1 MSDSFIRFV
10 NVEKG
15 FGPKQVLRGVN
26 LDVVRG
32 ETVVVLGGSGSGKSV
47 LLRHAVGLFRPD
59 TGQVFVEGTE
69 ISDLAEDELLETR
82 KKVGM
87 LFQSGALFDSM
98 TVRENVSFALVE
110 HTDWDDAKVLDRAE
124 EVLRLVELEGVLD
137 LMPSD
142 LSGGMRKRVA
152 LARAIALAP
161 AAILYDEPTTG
172 LDPIT
177 ANTINRLIRSLQ
189 KRLYVTSSSSRT
201 RFTGVHRGDRI
212 AFHTQ
217 GRILF
222 HGTTAEARKAEEPL
236 LRNFLQGAG
245 MPRPRAAGH
254 RRRIPALAS
263 SSAVGIMAVAASR
276 GCYRAR
282 SRTAS
287 SSPRPTA

>member
-1 MSDSFIRFV
+1 MTDPFLRFA
-10 NVEKG
+10 NVEKA
-15 FGPKQVLRGVN
+15 FGPKKVLRGVN
-26 LDVVRG
+26 LDVARG

-47 LLRHAVGLFRPD
+47 LLRHAVGLVRPD
-59 TGQVFVEGTE
+59 AGQVYVEDLE
-69 ISDLAEDELLETR
+69 ISQLDEDELQETR

-110 HTDWDDAKVLDRAE
+110 HTDWDEAKVLARTE
-124 EVLRLVELEGVLD
+124 EVLRLVELEGALD

-177 ANTINRLIRSLQ
+177 ANTINHLIRSLQ
-189 KRLYVTSSSSRT
+189 QRLGVTSVVVTHDIHSA
-201 RFTGVHRGDRI
+201 FTVGDRI
-212 AFHTQ
+212 AFLHE

-222 HGTTAEARKAEEPL
+222 YGTTAEARSAGEPV
-236 LRNFLQGAG
+236 LRNFLQGGGYA
-245 MPRPRAAGH
+245 
-254 RRRIPALAS
+254 
-263 SSAVGIMAVAASR
+263 
-276 GCYRAR
+276 
-282 SRTAS
+282 
-287 SSPRPTA
+287 

>member
-1 MSDSFIRFV
+1 VPDPFLRFV
-10 NVEKG
+10 NLEKA
-15 FGPKQVLRGVN
+15 FGPKRVLRGVN
-26 LDVVRG
+26 LDVLRG

-59 TGQVFVEGTE
+59 AGQVFVEELE
-69 ISDLAEDELLETR
+69 ISRLDEDGLQETR

-98 TVRENVSFALVE
+98 TVGENVSFALLE
-110 HTDWDDAKVLDRAE
+110 HTDWDEGKVSARVE
-124 EVLRLVELEGVLD
+124 EVLRLVELDGVVD

-177 ANTINRLIRSLQ
+177 ANTINHLIRSLQ
-189 KRLYVTSSSSRT
+189 KRLGVTSVVVTHDIHSA
-201 RFTGVHRGDRI
+201 FTVGDRI
-212 AFHTQ
+212 AFLHE

-222 HGTTAEARKAEEPL
+222 HGTTAEARTASEPL
-236 LRNFLQGAG
+236 LKNFLEGGGYA
-245 MPRPRAAGH
+245 
-254 RRRIPALAS
+254 
-263 SSAVGIMAVAASR
+263 
-276 GCYRAR
+276 
-282 SRTAS
+282 
-287 SSPRPTA
+287 

>member
-1 MSDSFIRFV
+1 VSDTFLQFAA
-10 NVEKG
+10 VEKA
-15 FGPKQVLRGVN
+15 FGPNRVLRGVN
-26 LDVVRG
+26 LDVARG

-59 TGQVFVEGTE
+59 AGQVFVEGVE
-69 ISDLAEDELLETR
+69 ISKLPEDGLLETR

-98 TVRENVSFALVE
+98 TVRENVSFALDE
-110 HTDWDDAKVLDRAE
+110 HTDWDEARILARVQ
-124 EVLRLVELEGVLD
+124 EVLGLVELDGVLE

-177 ANTINRLIRSLQ
+177 ANTINHLIRSLQ
-189 KRLYVTSSSSRT
+189 KRLGVTSIVVTHDIHSA
-201 RFTGVHRGDRI
+201 FTVGDRI
-212 AFHTQ
+212 AFLHE

-222 HGTTAEARKAEEPL
+222 HGTTAEAKSAGEPL
-236 LRNFLQGAG
+236 LRNFLEGGGYA
-245 MPRPRAAGH
+245 
-254 RRRIPALAS
+254 
-263 SSAVGIMAVAASR
+263 
-276 GCYRAR
+276 
-282 SRTAS
+282 
-287 SSPRPTA
+287 

>member
-1 MSDSFIRFV
+1 VTDPFIRFV
-10 NVEKG
+10 DVEKA
-15 FGPKQVLRGVN
+15 FGPKKVLRGVN
-26 LDVVRG
+26 LEVVRG

-59 TGQVFVEGTE
+59 SGQVFIEGVE
-69 ISDLAEDELLETR
+69 ISNLPEDELLEPR
-82 KKVGM
+82 KTVGM

-110 HTDWDDAKVLDRAE
+110 HTDWDEAKVLARAE
-124 EVLRLVELEGVLD
+124 EVLRLVELDGVLE

-189 KRLYVTSSSSRT
+189 KRLGVTSVVVTHDIHSA
-201 RFTGVHRGDRI
+201 FTVGDRI
-212 AFHTQ
+212 AFLHE

-236 LRNFLQGAG
+236 LRNFLQGGGYA
-245 MPRPRAAGH
+245 
-254 RRRIPALAS
+254 
-263 SSAVGIMAVAASR
+263 
-276 GCYRAR
+276 
-282 SRTAS
+282 
-287 SSPRPTA
+287 